1 MNKVFLIG
9 NLTKDPEQ
17 KTSKSGKT
25 YAKFSLAINRYPDGV
40 DYFDCIAFDKIGE
53 NVAKYTKKGKKLAVI
68 GSLKMDSYTDA
79 KGVSRVQTHIVC
91 ENVEFLSPKTEEK
104 AAAADN
110 KSDFVDLPILKG
122 AKK

>member
-17 KTSKSGKT
+17 KKSTLGT
-25 YAKFSLAINRYPDGV
+25 TFTKFSLAINRYPDGV
-40 DYFDCIAFDKIGE
+40 DYLNCIAFDKIGE

-68 GSLKMDSYTDA
+68 GSLKMDIYTDN

-91 ENVEFLSPKTEEK
+91 ENVEFLSSKDEK
-104 AAAADN
+104 PSETSAKDTC
-110 KSDFVDLPILKG
+110 DDLPF
-122 AKK
+122 